1 MNMNGIHCQAS
12 PIITA
17 IRAPQ
22 AVAAQAKSPRPASC
36 QNGANGPLVVSVSM
50 RKV

>member
-1 MNMNGIHCQAS
+1 MKGIHCQAS
-12 PIITA
+12 PTMTA

-22 AVAAQAKSPRPASC
+22 AVAAQAKSVSPNHAHK
-36 QNGANGPLVVSVSM
+36 GANGPLVVSVII

>member
-17 IRAPQ
+17 MRAPH
-22 AVAAQAKSPRPASC
+22 AVAAQAKSPSPNHC